1 MEIDVRTPEQIGVAI
16 QRFRKSKGLT
26 QKDISERTNLRIA
39 TISSLENGDG
49 GTKLSTLMRIAS
61 VLDMKFRT
69 SSRDDALGIE
79 EIFK

>member
-1 MEIDVRTPEQIGVAI
+1 MEIDIRTPEQVGEAVR
-16 QRFRKSKGLT
+16 RFRKAKGLT

-61 VLDMKFRT
+61 VLDMKFRAN
-69 SSRDDALGIE
+69 SSDNALSIE
-79 EIFK
+79 EVF